1 MTLSSGIIVSSN
13 ITTLLI
19 VALFS
24 ISPSISK
31 SKSLLLLLFSLRY
44 SSLLEIASLPLVFGS
59 GIFNS
64 SSPIIADSILSLL
77 LLLLLLLVFSGSGI
91 SSSLLLLVFSGS
103 GISSSLLLLV
113 FSGSGISSSLLDDP
127 LDPPFCFNL
136 GISISSNNSSFSFIS
151 SNVKFSIDVINIK

>member
-103 GISSSLLLLV
+103 GISSSLL
-113 FSGSGISSSLLDDP
+113 DDP